1 MLALR
6 SLAFS
11 ILFYAWFAISAVLAT
26 LISLTLPKR
35 LPGFARFWSRSWLG
49 MYRRICGVSYEV
61 RGGENVPKGG
71 CVIAMKHQSVW
82 DTCAMFAIFERPVFV
97 LKSELMFIPFFG
109 WALARL
115 GCIPVKRGTGKSA
128 LDNMVRGTRIALA
141 GDKQVVIF
149 PEGTRT
155 RVGQPPNYKT
165 GISHLY
171 TALDVAC
178 VPAALNSGLYWPRR
192 SFLRPPGVITVE
204 VLPLIPP
211 GLDRRVMFERV
222 VNGIEGAAERLCAS
236 SRAPAAPRPA
246 SGTGSPH

>member
-6 SLAFS
+6 SLVFS
-11 ILFYAWFAISAVLAT
+11 ILFYAWFAVSSVLAT
-26 LISLTLPKR
+26 LISLIFPRR
-35 LPGFARFWSRSWLG
+35 LPGFARFWSRTWLA
-49 MYRRICGVSYEV
+49 MYEAICGVAYEV
-61 RGGENVPKGG
+61 RGREHVPKGG

-82 DTCAMFAIFERPVFV
+82 DTCAMFAIFDCPVFV

-128 LDNMVRGTRIALA
+128 LDTMVRGTRVALDK
-141 GDKQVVIF
+141 GKQVVIF

-155 RVGQPPNYKT
+155 RVGQPADYKT

-171 TALDVAC
+171 TALGVAC
-178 VPAALNSGLYWPRR
+178 VPAALNSGLVWPRR
-192 SFLRPPGVITVE
+192 SFLRPPGIITVE
-204 VLPLIPP
+204 VLPPIPP

-222 VNGIEGAAERLCAS
+222 VSGIEGVAERLRQET
-236 SRAPAAPRPA
+236 RAV
-246 SGTGSPH
+246 

>member
-6 SLAFS
+6 SLVFS
-11 ILFYAWFAISAVLAT
+11 ILFYAWFAVSAVLAT
-26 LISLTLPKR
+26 LISLVLPKR
-35 LPGFARFWSRSWLG
+35 LPGFARFWSRTWLA
-49 MYRRICGVSYEV
+49 MYRAICGVAYEV
-61 RGGENVPKGG
+61 RGRENVPQGG

-82 DTCAMFAIFERPVFV
+82 DTCAMFAIFDCPVFV

-128 LDNMVRGTRIALA
+128 LDAMVRGTQVALTK
-141 GDKQVVIF
+141 GKQVVIF

-155 RVGQPPNYKT
+155 RVGQPANYKT

-171 TALDVAC
+171 TALGVAC
-178 VPAALNSGLYWPRR
+178 VPAALNSGLLWPRR

-204 VLPLIPP
+204 VLPAIPP

-222 VNGIEGAAERLCAS
+222 VSGIEGAAERLCAEK
-236 SRAPAAPRPA
+236 
-246 SGTGSPH
+246 